1 MSNLSMRHPDDGV
14 LLRYIDGELPGR
26 KSRQIQH
33 HLEGCWKCRTEM
45 EALEATIAECMQYRE
60 NVLEKHLPVAPTP
73 WTDLS
78 RELDRIDESMASEP
92 FWSRL
97 FPRTQALRWSLAGV
111 AAVALLCGIFY
122 QLRETPSVQAAAL
135 LKRAVAAAAQHP
147 QPVHRYRIHMGGVRI
162 VRTSAEVNAPLP
174 IALSARFAAAH
185 YDAVNPLSAAA
196 FEAWRDAQAVKTD
209 EVSTISGAAGAE
221 SYRIHTLTPSG
232 EVASA
237 TLTLRS
243 TDMHP
248 VDGTL
253 EFRDKETLEF
263 TELTEPAVS
272 GGEAVARNVEVP
284 VRSSVPSGTA
294 AFAPRG
300 TASISD
306 ELQVL
311 SALHQIGADLGDPIE
326 IKRSGGRVVVSGV
339 GVPVQ
344 HQKQIHDMLDA
355 LPNVSV
361 DFANPAA
368 VSSGEPAT
376 SDAAAAA
383 DTPRDTPALKN
394 QARLIQQLGG
404 RAEFERFS
412 SQILD
417 ASDAAMSRAYALR
430 LLAQRV
436 PASNEAELDAA
447 GRRELHAMASEHA
460 AALATQIASIQ
471 RILNPVLT
479 SMGALARANPPV
491 TTATAWQP
499 AAEDLLRASRRVE
512 VLMSIFLGVA
522 PSQGSTSEVPAQLMT
537 AVSELRADLDQCQ
550 KLLGQ

>member
-26 KSRQIQH
+26 KSRQVQR
-33 HLEGCWKCRTEM
+33 HLEACWKCRTEM
-45 EALEATIAECMQYRE
+45 EALQATIADCMHYRE
-60 NVLEKHLPVAPTP
+60 NVLEKHLPEAPSP

-78 RELDRIDESMASEP
+78 REFDRIDESVASEP
-92 FWSRL
+92 FWKHL
-97 FPRTQALRWSLAGV
+97 FPQALRWSLAAA
-111 AAVALLCGIFY
+111 AAVALLCGVFY

-147 QPVHRYRIHMGGVRI
+147 QPAHRYRIRMGGVRI

-185 YDAVNPLSAAA
+185 YDAVDPLSAAA
-196 FEAWRDAQAVKTD
+196 FQSWRDAQAVKTD
-209 EVSTISGAAGAE
+209 EVSTISGAAGSE

-243 TDMHP
+243 ADMHP

-294 AFAPRG
+294 AFAPRA

-376 SDAAAAA
+376 SGAAAAA
-383 DTPRDTPALKN
+383 DAPGGTPGSKN
-394 QARLIQQLGG
+394 QARLVQQLGG

-447 GRRELHAMASEHA
+447 GRRELRAMASEHA
-460 AALATQIASIQ
+460 AALAVQIAGIQ

-479 SMGALARANPPV
+479 SMGAPVHVNPPV
-491 TTATAWQP
+491 ATATAWQP

-522 PSQGSTSEVPAQLMT
+522 PSQGPTSEVPAQLMT

>member
-26 KSRQIQH
+26 KSRQVQR
-33 HLEGCWKCRTEM
+33 HLEACWKCRTEM
-45 EALEATIAECMQYRE
+45 EALQATIADCMHYRE
-60 NVLEKHLPVAPTP
+60 NVLEKHLPEAPSP

-78 RELDRIDESMASEP
+78 REFDRIDESVASEP
-92 FWSRL
+92 FWKHL
-97 FPRTQALRWSLAGV
+97 FPQALRWSLAAA
-111 AAVALLCGIFY
+111 AAVALLCGVFY

-147 QPVHRYRIHMGGVRI
+147 QPAHRYRIRMGGVRI

-185 YDAVNPLSAAA
+185 YDAVDPLSAAA
-196 FEAWRDAQAVKTD
+196 FQSWRDAQAVKTD
-209 EVSTISGAAGAE
+209 EVSTISGAAGSE

-243 TDMHP
+243 ADMHP

-294 AFAPRG
+294 AFAPRA

-376 SDAAAAA
+376 SGAAAAA
-383 DTPRDTPALKN
+383 DAPGGAPGSKN
-394 QARLIQQLGG
+394 QARLVQQLGG

-447 GRRELHAMASEHA
+447 GRRELRAMASEHA
-460 AALATQIASIQ
+460 AALAVQIAGIQ

-479 SMGALARANPPV
+479 SMGAPVHVNPPV
-491 TTATAWQP
+491 ATATAWQP

-522 PSQGSTSEVPAQLMT
+522 PSQGPTSEVPAQLMT